1 MIGGEV
7 DVKER
12 YVAPTLVK
20 DVKGDDSLLSEYVPQ
35 SVLQYF
41 SHSKKKLNR
50 EIFGPILPIVPVENI
65 DEAIRFI
72 NERFIRSTSLV

>member
-41 SHSKKKLNR
+41 SHSKKN
-50 EIFGPILPIVPVENI
+50 
-65 DEAIRFI
+65 
-72 NERFIRSTSLV
+72 